1 VVSGEYPALL
11 KKRALSMLRLAERL
25 LGEGEYD
32 LVVLHS
38 EYAVQLYLKALLYRL
53 TGEEYRGH
61 NLRAL
66 LGALAA
72 VLEEKGFREQA
83 GAVIDFVRRFRRE
96 LSELEE
102 GRIRSVYGVYE
113 YADYQAR
120 RLLESAKRV
129 IELLKRIE
137 EEVFRE
143 HAMAP

>member
-1 VVSGEYPALL
+1 M

-25 LGEGEYD
+25 LGEGEHD

-53 TGEEYRGH
+53 TGEEYRG
-61 NLRAL
+61 LLAL
-66 LGALAA
+66 LGVLAA
-72 VLEEKGFREQA
+72 VLEEKGFRKQA
-83 GAVIDFVRRFRRE
+83 GVVTDFVRRFRRE

-120 RLLESAKRV
+120 RLHESAKRV

-137 EEVFRE
+137 EEVFQE
-143 HAMAP
+143 HAMAS

>member
-1 VVSGEYPALL
+1 
-11 KKRALSMLRLAERL
+11 MLRLAECL

-38 EYAVQLYLKALLYRL
+38 VYAVKLYLKALLYRL
-53 TGEEYRGH
+53 AGEEYRGN

-66 LGALAA
+66 LGVLAA

-102 GRIRSVYGVYE
+102 GHIRSVYGVYE

-120 RLLESAKRV
+120 RLHESAKRV
-129 IELLKRIE
+129 IELLRRIE